1 MAIKKSPQ
9 KWKCPP
15 FCFSPQTPLSS
26 DHRRCDRMLKMT
38 TMMMIVMVK
47 KKMMMIMM
55 MLKID
60 EVWKCF
66 ENMQRFNSR
75 RCEDK
80 WSSLIRSKYF
90 QKWNLQTGDG
100 IVTNIPTNIC
110 TVEVDS
116 AELDIGILMKYS
128 FGSFWGKYVLC
139 RQFLE
144 IVTDFGFKVLALS
157 ETVTGSNTL
166 ADQGGT
172 DQNST

>member
-1 MAIKKSPQ
+1 
-9 KWKCPP
+9 
-15 FCFSPQTPLSS
+15 
-26 DHRRCDRMLKMT
+26 MLY
-38 TMMMIVMVK
+38 
-47 KKMMMIMM
+47 
-55 MLKID
+55 D
-60 EVWKCF
+60 EHTDNEDDDDVNMFFWRKVWKCF
-66 ENMQRFNSR
+66 EHQLFQNMQSFHSMGCEHEWSAFGYFYCLKFTREKITNISKNEISR
-75 RCEDK
+75 H
-80 WSSLIRSKYF
+80 
-90 QKWNLQTGDG
+90 G

-116 AELDIGILMKYS
+116 AEVDIGILMKYS